1 MGEITQENMAGGS
14 EIKALYQ
21 EIERKD
27 QELSKLNDLKNE
39 FVSTVSHELRTPL
52 AIIREATSQ
61 VLDQTLGKINPKQKR
76 FLAISLDGID
86 RLGRIVDDLLDI
98 SKIEAGKL
106 ALRRELTDI
115 VKLAKEVQSNFLNQA
130 RGKGLALKLQCSS
143 SRIEMYIDR
152 DRITQVFTN
161 LLSNALKFT
170 EQGYIEMII
179 SENEH
184 VVECCVLDTGKGIS
198 QEDLPRVFSKFEQ
211 FNREFGPGE
220 KGTGLGLAIS
230 KGIVET
236 HQGSIRVESAPT
248 FSNKFEEVGVPTP
261 HEKADVGKSGRG
273 AQFIFTLPKVT
284 SRQLFKEQITRNIKE
299 AIKQESSLAVI
310 VFEVKN
316 FETLEKKLRK
326 RLDSILEG
334 LEFIVKQNLRRRAD
348 VAMKDKRRVL
358 LLLPDTDKE
367 NAPLV
372 AGRMQKAMNSYLI
385 KQKLRRQVAM
395 DCKIVV
401 FPEDGHKAEELLMK
415 AGVQE

>member
-1 MGEITQENMAGGS
+1 MDQQNIESLES
-14 EIKALYQ
+14 REDLKR

-27 QELSKLNDLKNE
+27 QELSRLNDLKNE

-61 VLDQTLGKINPKQKR
+61 VLDQTLGKINTKQKR

-106 ALRRELTDI
+106 TLRRELTDI

-130 RGKGLALKLQCSS
+130 RGKGLALKLRSS
-143 SRIEMYIDR
+143 SDRIEMYIDR

-170 EQGYIEMII
+170 DQGFIEMII
-179 SENEH
+179 AENEH
-184 VVECCVLDTGKGIS
+184 VVECCVLDTGRGIS
-198 QEDLPRVFSKFEQ
+198 KEDLGRVFSKFEQ

-236 HQGSIRVESAPT
+236 HQGSIRVESAP
-248 FSNKFEEVGVPTP
+248 
-261 HEKADVGKSGRG
+261 GRG

-284 SRQLFKEQITRNIKE
+284 SQQLFKEQIVRNIKE
-299 AIKQESSLAVI
+299 AVKQESSLAVI

-326 RLDSILEG
+326 RLDSILEE

-358 LLLPDTDKE
+358 LLLPDTNKE

-372 AGRMQKAMNSYLI
+372 AGRMRKAMNTYLI

-401 FPEDGHKAEELLMK
+401 FPEGGHKAEELLMK

>member
-1 MGEITQENMAGGS
+1 MDPAN
-14 EIKALYQ
+14 IKEAL
-21 EIERKD
+21 EIENLKKEIEYKN
-27 QELSKLNDLKNE
+27 QELSRLNDLKNE

-61 VLDQTLGKINPKQKR
+61 VLDQTLGKINTKQKR

-106 ALRRELTDI
+106 TLRRELTDI

-130 RGKGLALKLQCSS
+130 RGKGLELKLRCSS
-143 SRIEMYIDR
+143 DRVEMYIDR

-170 EQGYIEMII
+170 DQGSIEMII

-236 HQGSIRVESAPT
+236 HQGQIRVESAL
-248 FSNKFEEVGVPTP
+248 SK
-261 HEKADVGKSGRG
+261 G

-299 AIKQESSLAVI
+299 AVKQESSLAVI
-310 VFEVKN
+310 VFEIKS
-316 FETLEKKLRK
+316 FETLEKKLRE

-348 VAMKDKRRVL
+348 VAMKDEGRVL
-358 LLLPDTDKE
+358 LLLPDTGKE
-367 NAPLV
+367 NAPSV
-372 AGRMQKAMNSYLI
+372 AQRMQKAMNTYLI
-385 KQKLRRQVAM
+385 GQKLQRQIAI
-395 DCKIVV
+395 DCRIAV
-401 FPEDGHKAEELLMK
+401 FPEDGNKGEELLRK
-415 AGVQE
+415 AGVQQ